1 MDRHPLQIQSPI
13 AARTSDLIGHTPLM
27 ELLTTRFGTRVLLKL
42 EQFNPTGTAK
52 IRMARQMLDEAE
64 AQGLLKPGGWVIE
77 STSGNTGMGLAL
89 LAAERGYRF
98 TAVVDHHASKDK
110 LRAMQA
116 FGAEL
121 LYVNEEP
128 GDGLVSR
135 QASSVGC
142 SLAVEAHC
150 SVAPPRHSDGH
161 DSSARLALHSDSGA
175 INRHLRLDATLA
187 TADREALAKRIA
199 AEQGAY
205 WTEQHNNPA
214 NANGYRAVADELEQA
229 LGADIT
235 HLVGAVGTGGSLFG
249 TARELKQRLPSLRVI
264 GVEPVGS
271 IAFGGPGAPYYQSGT
286 GTPEGAE
293 IGELVDFRLLDEG
306 LKVSD
311 AQAFNTARYFARTRG
326 VLLGGSAGGVL
337 YQALKRAEVAPPMS
351 TIVVLVCDGG
361 EKYLDTVFN
370 DEWMNE
376 RGLIDPAI
384 DGELDALME
393 QLTAG
398 VAVRA

>member
-1 MDRHPLQIQSPI
+1 MDRHPLQPL
-13 AARTSDLIGHTPLM
+13 AAVTPRISDLIGRTPLM

-52 IRMARQMLDEAE
+52 IRMARQMLDEAQ
-64 AQGLLKPGGWVIE
+64 AQGLLRPGGWVIE

-128 GDGLVSR
+128 GDGL
-135 QASSVGC
+135 
-142 SLAVEAHC
+142 
-150 SVAPPRHSDGH
+150 
-161 DSSARLALHSDSGA
+161 
-175 INRHLRLDATLA
+175 A
-187 TADREALAKRIA
+187 TADREALAERIA

-214 NANGYRAVADELEQA
+214 NANGYGALADELEQA

-235 HLVGAVGTGGSLFG
+235 HLIGAVGTGGSLFG
-249 TARELKQRLPSLRVI
+249 TARELKRRLPSLRVI

-271 IAFGGPGAPYYQSGT
+271 IAFGGPGGPYHQSGT

-293 IGELVDFRLLDEG
+293 IGELVDYGLLDEG
-306 LKVSD
+306 LKASD
-311 AQAFNTARYFARTRG
+311 AQAFNTARYFARKRA

-337 YQALKRAEVAPPMS
+337 YQALRRAEVAPPGS

-370 DEWMNE
+370 DEWM
-376 RGLIDPAI
+376 RDRALIDPSI
-384 DGELDALME
+384 GEELDALIE
-393 QLTAG
+393 QLTADTT
-398 VAVRA
+398 VCA

>member
-1 MDRHPLQIQSPI
+1 MDRHPLQPQHKTVTRI
-13 AARTSDLIGHTPLM
+13 SDLIGRTPLL

-64 AQGLLKPGGWVIE
+64 QQGRLKPGGWVIE

-98 TAVVDHHASKDK
+98 TAVVDHHACKDK
-110 LRAMQA
+110 LRTMQA

-128 GDGLVSR
+128 GDGL
-135 QASSVGC
+135 
-142 SLAVEAHC
+142 
-150 SVAPPRHSDGH
+150 
-161 DSSARLALHSDSGA
+161 
-175 INRHLRLDATLA
+175 A
-187 TADREALAKRIA
+187 TADRELLAERIA

-214 NANGYRAVADELEQA
+214 NANGYRAVADELADA
-229 LGADIT
+229 LGAELT
-235 HLVGAVGTGGSLFG
+235 HLIGAVGTGGSLFG
-249 TARELKQRLPSLRVI
+249 TARELRKALPALRVI

-293 IGELVDFRLLDEG
+293 IGELVDYSLLDEG
-306 LKVSD
+306 LKVGD
-311 AQAFNTARYFARTRG
+311 AEAFNTARYLARRYA
-326 VLLGGSAGGVL
+326 VLVGGSAGGVL
-337 YQALKRAEVAPPMS
+337 YQALKRAETAPPHS

-361 EKYLDTVFN
+361 EKYLDTVF
-370 DEWMNE
+370 DDDWMRE
-376 RGLIDPAI
+376 RALLDPRVDA
-384 DGELDALME
+384 ELDALIE
-393 QLTAG
+393 RLTP
-398 VAVRA
+398 VRA